1 MNIYKFVFSCSTYI
15 KKKKIR
21 IKKLSLC
28 EDDKSKVF
36 RVACEIVVPA
46 AQLYIGAIFIQAL

>member
-1 MNIYKFVFSCSTYI
+1 MNIYKFVFSCSTCI
-15 KKKKIR
+15 KKKIR
-21 IKKLSLC
+21 IKKLSLR